1 MFMLMKE
8 TVIHLML
15 KKASLYNFIDWDV
28 MVTGVDSSTET
39 GGALNYIRNKLI
51 IKFKMYKC
59 IISI

>member
-39 GGALNYIRNKLI
+39 GGGLNYIRNKLI
-51 IKFKMYKC
+51 IKV
-59 IISI
+59 